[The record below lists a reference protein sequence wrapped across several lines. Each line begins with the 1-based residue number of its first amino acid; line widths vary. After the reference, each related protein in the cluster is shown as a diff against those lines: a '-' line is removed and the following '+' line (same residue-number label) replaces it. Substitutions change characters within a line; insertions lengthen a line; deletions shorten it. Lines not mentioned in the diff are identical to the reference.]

1 MPGPLDHRLL
11 FVTGKGGVGKST
23 VSTVLGM
30 LAARQGLRTIVAEL
44 ASQEHVQRAFEQ
56 DGERFSEVELAP
68 DLYTISI
75 DPQAAMEEYLTVK
88 TGTLGQ
94 VLGSS
99 KMFNAFAMA
108 TPGMRELLS
117 MGKVWELAQL
127 ERQTSGAAPYDFVVV
142 DAPATGHGVGIL
154 RTPKMFSE
162 IAMVGPIARQGSR
175 IATTI
180 ADPAFTGIVAVA
192 TPEEMAVN
200 ETLALRDALDRDGLT
215 LELVVVNALYA
226 ERFDDGE
233 VAELDAAAA
242 KTRSPLVRSAL
253 KAALSEHARVAMQS
267 AQYQR
272 LCDELDVPI
281 VRLPYVFADHL
292 GLEELEGLADEL
304 EAALL
309 RCGRPSS
316 AERHRGL
323 AGAQPGL
330 DRAVDESR
338 PPVGDVGARQQH
350 AALGALHRRVVVLV
364 PAGAVD
370 RPGAAREAVGQP
382 VVGGC
387 GEHLIAREDLVELTL
402 HRRQITGVAAR
413 CVDAEADQQLRP
425 ILEHRLRVEVA
436 ERVAGTNR
444 VLQHRLAPGVDE
456 DLDPA
461 RGLAERDRGALLLGQ
476 RRRELDRAER
486 VQRNRDDGAA
496 QRTRRRRP
504 YRSRRGRRSAS
515 PPPPRLPSAVRT
527 GPRRQSTRA
536 ARRSPAR
543 SSRDRR

>member
-304 EAALL
+304 EAAL
-309 RCGRPSS
+309 PTV
-316 AERHRGL
+316 
-323 AGAQPGL
+323 
-330 DRAVDESR
+330 RA
-338 PPVGDVGARQQH
+338 PVKR
-350 AALGALHRRVVVLV
+350 
-364 PAGAVD
+364 
-370 RPGAAREAVGQP
+370 
-382 VVGGC
+382 
-387 GEHLIAREDLVELTL
+387 
-402 HRRQITGVAAR
+402 
-413 CVDAEADQQLRP
+413 
-425 ILEHRLRVEVA
+425 
-436 ERVAGTNR
+436 
-444 VLQHRLAPGVDE
+444 
-456 DLDPA
+456 
-461 RGLAERDRGALLLGQ
+461 
-476 RRRELDRAER
+476 
-486 VQRNRDDGAA
+486 
-496 QRTRRRRP
+496 
-504 YRSRRGRRSAS
+504 
-515 PPPPRLPSAVRT
+515 
-527 GPRRQSTRA
+527 
-536 ARRSPAR
+536 
-543 SSRDRR
+543 